1 MVGKVSELC
10 LWVYLAQS
18 LDNVVLKDE
27 SLVGYIVATAFL
39 AMTDIT
45 TVKEPC
51 VVLVVRRLMGANELR
66 NI

>member
-45 TVKEPC
+45 AVKEPC
-51 VVLVVRRLMGANELR
+51 VLLVVRRLMGANELR